1 MTQDEIDDLKQRNA
15 ELWELSTEVSQ
26 MYQDQ
31 IRISNNLR
39 RQVNALQKKIDGK
52 EEMWRAS
59 VVDEVRRQVRA
70 DMRGDLVVAL
80 SEFLGDVDV

>member
-39 RQVNALQKKIDGK
+39 RQVAALQKKIDGK